1 MNRFASCV
9 AVGLLVSLAGIAGA
23 RTTSA
28 GLEVI
33 GDELVPPTQ
42 LQVSACRAECVEYKY
57 HRHGSKCKFD
67 RCNMKEVVVIVKD
80 PCTCCCVEVPVCV
93 PCCCNEMCTTN
104 CHCGLFGREIT
115 EYCWDCGFR
124 MEIVATKHGD
134 FVVHYYGVRG

>member
-1 MNRFASCV
+1 MSRFALCV
-9 AVGLLVSLAGIAGA
+9 AVGLVAGLAGIAGA
-23 RTTSA
+23 KTNSA

-33 GDELVPPTQ
+33 GELPTPATP
-42 LQVSACRAECVEYKY
+42 VAACRAECVSYKY
-57 HRHGSKCKFD
+57 HHLGSRCKFS
-67 RCNMKEVVVIVKD
+67 RCDMKEVVVLVQD

-93 PCCCNEMCTTN
+93 PCCCNQICTTD
-104 CHCGLFGREIT
+104 CRCGLFGREIT